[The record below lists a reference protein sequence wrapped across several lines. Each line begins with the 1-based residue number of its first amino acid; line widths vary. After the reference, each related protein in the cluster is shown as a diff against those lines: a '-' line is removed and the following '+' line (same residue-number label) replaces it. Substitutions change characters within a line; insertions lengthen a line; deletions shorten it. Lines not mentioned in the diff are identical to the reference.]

1 MNIKKKRKYD
11 NKKNQIV
18 TSQAN
23 NIDKKNELS
32 FNNKENLDNKEYS
45 EDTKN
50 SQNIKINKDNYRK
63 FINEELYPL
72 VTHNMNIN
80 PLYLRLINVIGDG
93 NCLFR
98 SIARFHLR
106 YPNVDLKLQ
115 Y

>member
-50 SQNIKINKDNYRK
+50 SQNIKINKVIIENLLMKNY
-63 FINEELYPL
+63 IL
-72 VTHNMNIN
+72 
-80 PLYLRLINVIGDG
+80 
-93 NCLFR
+93 
-98 SIARFHLR
+98 
-106 YPNVDLKLQ
+106 
-115 Y
+115 